1 MPEHLNQLSLNKTT
15 TQPADAVLDRLLF
28 LAHYFNRG
36 VDAEHLVG
44 GIPLPEGRVTE
55 AELGE
60 CAGRAGLAITAAKV
74 DPAQVKASMLPA
86 LIIGDEGDAVVVLHR
101 SGAKMECALPGIKG
115 SHWMPLEQLL
125 ADHPGRWF
133 FVRPVF
139 HFDARSLLYH
149 LPQPRRWFWD
159 VFKANR
165 GIYKWALVGTVVI
178 NLLAIVLPFYT
189 MAVYDRVVP
198 NNALESLWVLTTAVV
213 VVTLFDLLM
222 KVLRSYLL
230 EAAARK
236 ADIALSAHI
245 FAHSLR
251 LRAASRP
258 ASGGVLANVVRDFE
272 TVRDFFTSTTLTLL
286 GDLPFMFLFI
296 AIIALVGGK
305 LALVPL
311 AILPVALGIS
321 WFLRRPLGKTINENM
336 KEGAQRTAHL
346 FEVMNGLDTVKGLG
360 AEAWARRKWEMLTV
374 QISENGLRMREISN
388 FNGHVAAML
397 TGLNMVLIV
406 MFGAMMVA
414 DNELTIGQL
423 IAVTMLSARAIA
435 PMAMVAGLIIRWEQT
450 RFAMHALDQ
459 VMAAPVDDH
468 AGNLH
473 VPGLR
478 GAVEL
483 RDVNFAYPNSQPLL
497 KGINLKITPGEK
509 VGFIGRIGSGKSTL
523 LRLLLNLYGPDEG
536 AVLIDGVSVG
546 QMDALSLRRQI
557 GFVPQDVILFHGDL
571 RENILLGASNVEDA
585 ELLRAIRLACLE
597 DALVQMPAG
606 LGTEVGERGERLSGG
621 QRQAVAIARAL
632 VRRPRLLLLDEPSS
646 MMDPATERQLINNL
660 RQLEDTTVLLVTHR
674 TAMLSLV
681 DRLVVVD
688 QGRIILDGPRDEVL
702 RRLQSTASAGS
713 APVGTPRE
721 VAT

>member
-1 MPEHLNQLSLNKTT
+1 MPEHLKQLPLNKAA

-44 GIPLPEGRVTE
+44 GIPLTEGRITE

-60 CAGRAGLAITAAKV
+60 CAGRAGLAVTAAKI
-74 DPAQVKASMLPA
+74 DPEQVKASMLPA
-86 LIIGDEGDAVVVLHR
+86 LIIGDEGDAVAVLHR
-101 SGAKMECALPGIKG
+101 TGSNVECALPGIKG
-115 SHWMPLEQLL
+115 SHWMSLKQLL
-125 ADHPGRWF
+125 ADHPGHWF

-198 NNALESLWVLTTAVV
+198 NNALDSLWVLTTAVV
-213 VVTLFDLLM
+213 AVTLFDLLM

-272 TVRDFFTSTTLTLL
+272 TVREFFTSTTLTLL
-286 GDLPFMFLFI
+286 GDLPFMFLFMI
-296 AIIALVGGK
+296 IIALVGGK

-311 AILPVALGIS
+311 AILPLALGVS
-321 WFLRRPLGKTINENM
+321 WFLRGPLGKTINENM

-374 QISENGLRMREISN
+374 QISENGLHMREISN

-397 TGLNMVLIV
+397 TGLNTVLIV
-406 MFGAMMVA
+406 MFGAMMIA
-414 DNELTIGQL
+414 NNELTIGQL

-450 RFAMHALDQ
+450 RFALHALDQ
-459 VMAAPVDDH
+459 VMSAPTDDH
-468 AGNLH
+468 AGSLH

-497 KGINLKITPGEK
+497 KGVNLKIAPGEK

-523 LRLLLNLYGPDEG
+523 LRLLLNLYSPEQG

-546 QMDALSLRRQI
+546 QMDALSLRRQV

-571 RENILLGASNVEDA
+571 RENILLGTSNVEDA

-646 MMDPATERQLINNL
+646 MMDPATEHQLINNL
-660 RQLEDTTVLLVTHR
+660 RQMEDTTLLLVTHR

-681 DRLVVVD
+681 DRLVVMD

-702 RRLQSTASAGS
+702 RRLQSTAQAASSAK
-713 APVGTPRE
+713 E